1 MASGGQATS
10 SAGLGPEAFERDR
23 KLWQRPVTPLT
34 LVRTNPKRAST
45 SRRFWRL
52 FCFRHSNEEQPS
64 EQDMLG
70 KPRALPN
77 GGTAVV
83 FASEVSGTE
92 GSTETETGLS
102 QVAAQSPR
110 TRLRCRKRRQ
120 MRAEIESMLDSTAET
135 FTFSE
140 PVPLSLLIEV
150 LAEARDIMAT
160 TDDQFHPFEFL

>member
-23 KLWQRPVTPLT
+23 KLWQRPVAPLT

-45 SRRFWRL
+45 SRRLWRL
-52 FCFRHSNEEQPS
+52 FCFRHSNEEQTS

-70 KPRALPN
+70 KPRALSN

-102 QVAAQSPR
+102 QVAAQ
-110 TRLRCRKRRQ
+110 RQ
-120 MRAEIESMLDSTAET
+120 MRAEIESMLESPAET